1 MRNVVVKSGKN
12 NFLHGKKIVFQQVQ
26 LFLFFLLSYFSH
38 PYSTFLAVNITN
50 KNTVKDGFKEKMK
63 VEGEICPSSRIK
75 YLFSP
80 KINNYPPKNV
90 KNRAKSE

>member
-1 MRNVVVKSGKN
+1 MKFNKNELSIKHDIKIEEDINKLCQNCLDMVEIVRTECSKN
-12 NFLHGKKIVFQQVQ
+12 NKLSGIVSLV
-26 LFLFFLLSYFSH
+26 
-38 PYSTFLAVNITN
+38 
-50 KNTVKDGFKEKMK
+50 DGFKEKMK

-90 KNRAKSE
+90 KNRTKSE

>member
-26 LFLFFLLSYFSH
+26 PFLFFLLSYFFH

-75 YLFSP
+75 YLFFPENKQLSP
-80 KINNYPPKNV
+80 EKC
-90 KNRAKSE
+90 

>member
-1 MRNVVVKSGKN
+1 
-12 NFLHGKKIVFQQVQ
+12 VFQQVQ
-26 LFLFFLLSYFSH
+26 QFLFFLLSYFSH
-38 PYSTFLAVNITN
+38 PYSTFLTINITN

-63 VEGEICPSSRIK
+63 VEGETCPSLRIK

-80 KINNYPPKNV
+80 KINNYPLKNV